1 MTELDRV
8 SAIEWLRS
16 ALEVIASPQLPPDL
30 IKLDLDYKIR
40 RAKALLEKK
49 E

>member
-8 SAIEWLRS
+8 SAIEWLKS
-16 ALEVIASPQLPPDL
+16 ALDRIDSNMSSEHKFADL
-30 IKLDLDYKIR
+30 NYKIR
-40 RAKALLEKK
+40 QAKALLEKK